1 MKVKSDAEIEL
12 ERDVKTLRMGITD
25 EALEVLERRYGYNLP
40 IFSPDAMYSDAGNDK
55 FLRQALI
62 KEGQR
67 QVISFIRLATKQD
80 NNG

>member
-1 MKVKSDAEIEL
+1 MKMQEQDKEL
-12 ERDVKTLRMGITD
+12 ERDIRELQRGITQ
-25 EALEVLERRYGYNLP
+25 EALDVLERRYGYNLP
-40 IFSPDAMYSDAGNDK
+40 IFSNDAMYSDAGNDK

-67 QVISFIRLATKQD
+67 QVISFIRLATKH